1 MDAKSM
7 LVERAC
13 RAAEVRARALRAVE
27 VRDAGA
33 VARAAS
39 APCGPARDPRLADLE
54 ARDPELAALIDDE
67 IRDMRTDDG
76 IDPLVLTTHDGGVI
90 VASLGGG
97 RSSQY
102 DPAPAPRRR
111 LARLRR
117 GA

>member
-13 RAAEVRARALRAVE
+13 RAAEVRAFRVV
-27 VRDAGA
+27 VR
-33 VARAAS
+33 AS
-39 APCGPARDPRLADLE
+39 AAPDRPARDPRLADLA

-67 IRDMRTDDG
+67 IRDMRTDPG

-102 DPAPAPRRR
+102 DPAPEPRRR
-111 LARLRR
+111 LARRRR

>member
-13 RAAEVRARALRAVE
+13 RAAEVRACALRAVE

-33 VARAAS
+33 VARAA
-39 APCGPARDPRLADLE
+39 PARDPRLADLE